1 MGKYQTRKKYN
12 FRTQKRTRKL
22 KGGSARAPD
31 IGNEFP
37 HDYYD
42 YDFDQT
48 TNFGAPAQSVPPRP
62 PKRQT
67 DEDIFGT
74 LKENLDTRFR
84 FLRPEISDYFSTEKQ
99 GEILE
104 KIADLAGISDINTYI
119 GKSKSSIE
127 AIDNFMKTPENIIS
141 NTYITFFGSHGCVSD
156 KTIPKFC
163 KVPEKTII
171 CFLAPLDYLVLR
183 PNKLE
188 DNNPFNFC
196 NFFMNLDRDSYIKIF
211 QNREKLRDEKTP
223 FKITN
228 DIKLSYYIN
237 AFKESTWYYPGQ
249 VYPNLNLYNY
259 NNEVLYYQDQVIPYE
274 HFSFLDLPSD
284 TSPRVK
290 LTPIN
295 DPSTET
301 NKFRGREEMLTFCK
315 SNPQVTQLVY
325 NFEDL
330 VNFER
335 NDTYKEYKI
344 IFVSACRT
352 MWLGKKE
359 IEKLMDLEILVNHM
373 NRLIIK
379 KIRDSSYKTTTLG
392 LKIPIPMYSTESTQ
406 LYYLGLTS
414 EKFEL
419 SKCNINPN
427 YDGKTPILHKMFSK
441 IQSKQ
446 KKINEDD
453 KLYLSTLSNRQI
465 FLFMDKIINEVDSI
479 PREVLDGIT
488 TDFFGNKINLLLK
501 KLNKYLPSIKLTYPQ
516 QGNPYD
522 LTLIQET
529 RFLSYLLQWLP
540 SLKIDSKKKV
550 FYKAI
555 SAKFPAY
562 DPKSEYDPSILEYDP
577 SLFERSPHIRPE
589 LDLEK
594 LKSVNII
601 KYYGDFI
608 TSKDISILRQVLLRN
623 YYELIFMDSHIK
635 FQNFNGTNLNRIFRI
650 EANNPSNL
658 TSLQIMFPNLQHIYF
673 SYSGGEHPGN
683 DKIQN
688 FQNLKSLT
696 LRGEIFTELKL
707 QGCPNLRDLVLIDFY
722 IYQSSTIQVVIC
734 QKLIL
739 DHVGFQGQC
748 EILGQIRHLEF
759 YNIDFSTTNSLEIR
773 SVSGEIFFK
782 NCNFTINMILDLA
795 VRYNVVIGP
804 DNSIKYQA
812 DQRIDEYRHH
822 PRITFL

>member
-1 MGKYQTRKKYN
+1 MGKYQTQKKYTS
-12 FRTQKRTRKL
+12 RTQKITRKL
-22 KGGSARAPD
+22 KGGSPRVPD
-31 IGNEFP
+31 PGNEFP

-42 YDFDQT
+42 DDFDQT
-48 TNFGAPAQSVPPRP
+48 TSFGAPAAAQSVSPMP
-62 PKRQT
+62 QT
-67 DEDIFGT
+67 PEEIFGT
-74 LKENLDTRFR
+74 LKNNLDKRFK
-84 FLRPEISDYFSTEKQ
+84 FLRPEISDYFSSGKQ
-99 GEILE
+99 GEILD
-104 KIADLAGISDINTYI
+104 KFRTIAGISDINTYI
-119 GKSKSSIE
+119 GKSKSNIE
-127 AIDNFMKTPENIIS
+127 EIDNFMNKPDDIIS
-141 NTYITFFGSHGCVSD
+141 STYITFFGSHSCVSD
-156 KTIPKFC
+156 ETIPKFC
-163 KVPEKTII
+163 VVPEKTII
-171 CFLAPLDYLVLR
+171 CFMAPLDYLVLR
-183 PNKLE
+183 HNKLG
-188 DNNPFNFC
+188 DNNPFNYC

-211 QNREKLRDEKTP
+211 QNREKLRDEKNH

-228 DIKLSYYIN
+228 NTKLCYYIN
-237 AFKESTWYYPGQ
+237 AFKESSWYYPGQ
-249 VYPNLNLYNY
+249 VYPNLTLYNY
-259 NNEVLYYQDQVIPYE
+259 NNEVLKYQDQVIPYE

-295 DPSTET
+295 DPSTEP
-301 NKFRGREEMLTFCK
+301 NKFRGKEEMITFCK
-315 SNPQVTQLVY
+315 RNPQKTQLVY
-325 NFEDL
+325 NFNDL
-330 VNFER
+330 VNFR
-335 NDTYKEYKI
+335 RYDTYKEYKI
-344 IFVSACRT
+344 IFVGSCRS
-352 MWLGKKE
+352 MRLGKKE
-359 IEKLMDLEILVNHM
+359 IEQLMDLEILVNHM

-379 KIRDSSYKTTTLG
+379 KITDSSYKTVG

-427 YDGKTPILHKMFSK
+427 YDGKTPILQKMFSK
-441 IQSKQ
+441 ITLGEI
-446 KKINEDD
+446 INEDD

-465 FLFMDKIINEVDSI
+465 FLFMDKIINTIGLI
-479 PREVLDGIT
+479 PKEVLDGIT
-488 TDFFGNKINLLLK
+488 TNFFGNKINLLLK
-501 KLNKYLPSIKLTYPQ
+501 KLKRYLPSIKNIYPQ
-516 QGNPYD
+516 QANPND

-540 SLKIDSKKKV
+540 QLDIDSKKKAL
-550 FYKAI
+550 YKAI

-562 DPKSEYDPSILEYDP
+562 EPRSEYEPSILEYDP

-601 KYYGDFI
+601 KYYGNLI

-650 EANNPSNL
+650 EANNPSDL
-658 TSLQIMFPNLQHIYF
+658 TSLQIMLPNLQHIYF
-673 SYSGGEHPGN
+673 SYSGGKHPGN
-683 DKIQN
+683 ETIPN

-707 QGCPNLRDLVLIDFY
+707 PGCPNLRDLVLIDFY
-722 IYQSSTIQVVIC
+722 IYLQSIIQVEIC

-739 DHVGFQGQC
+739 DRVSFQGQC
-748 EILGQIRHLEF
+748 NIQGKIRHLEF
-759 YNIDFSTTNSLEIR
+759 YNIDFQPTIPLNIQ

-795 VRYNVVIGP
+795 ARYNIVIGP

-812 DQRIDEYRHH
+812 DQRIDQYRHH